1 MEEQETHSNAPP
13 RPIYVY
19 FQHGKQALTR
29 KHFLNKVL
37 VENLF
42 MLSDIIITQ
51 LKQEPT

>member
-19 FQHGKQALTR
+19 FQHGKQTLTR
-29 KHFLNKVL
+29 KHFLNKAL